1 MAHPPIHVFTR
12 SAYGEERI
20 YPADSYQAA
29 AISDLT
35 GCKTLTPSHIQA
47 LIDLGFEFEEIPDKQ
62 HQTKLRH
69 TIARQRD
76 RGGAIMI
83 AMSDEDKIEVM
94 QQTIE
99 RLHAEIRFRSA
110 QWSEM
115 KRQRDNAIKIVAER
129 FG

>member
-1 MAHPPIHVFTR
+1 
-12 SAYGEERI
+12 
-20 YPADSYQAA
+20 
-29 AISDLT
+29 
-35 GCKTLTPSHIQA
+35 
-47 LIDLGFEFEEIPDKQ
+47 
-62 HQTKLRH
+62 
-69 TIARQRD
+69 
-76 RGGAIMI
+76 MI

-129 FG
+129 CG